1 MSAGR
6 KALLAGDPEQ
16 AFEHFAQAHAL
27 GHLVRSH
34 HIAAHAALMRATW
47 HGHHPLRLVTQLTLW
62 GVAHRPPAPQ
72 KQSGA

>member
-1 MSAGR
+1 
-6 KALLAGDPEQ
+6 
-16 AFEHFAQAHAL
+16 
-27 GHLVRSH
+27 
-34 HIAAHAALMRATW
+34 LMRATW